1 MSGPRARVLVLGA
14 AAGTVAMLATT
25 VVLVLLRTLAGV
37 PLPLELVSDRFI
49 PLLSVDTF
57 LRLIDLMGGFVA
69 GKRIG
74 FVSYFVGQVALGAIL
89 GAVYA
94 VSLGT
99 AAPSRRGIL
108 LAGAVLAAW
117 LVSLLALWPELDA
130 NYRGLPPR
138 SAHALTAL
146 SLLLALA
153 LFAVALAVVHARAT
167 RPTASRPA
175 FEPAPYLSRRTVLLG
190 GAGIA
195 LGVGAGGLAR
205 RLYRRSTI
213 PYDGTTTTAPQ
224 VDAVTPITKHYV
236 VTKNFVDP
244 RVDRSRWRLEI
255 TGDVDRS
262 RTYTFDELAELPPVE
277 QETTLECI
285 SNGVGGGL
293 ISNSR
298 WRGVPVSRLLETAG
312 VGADASHVF
321 ASAVDGFAHGLTL
334 AKALEP
340 TTLVAY
346 RVNGEELPDRHGFPA
361 RLLVPG
367 AYGET
372 SVKWLTRI
380 EVLDAPRDG
389 FYERQGWRAE
399 FVHTMSRIDR
409 PLGLRPLRAGRTH
422 PVNGIAFAGDRGI
435 ERVELSV
442 DGGRRWMDATI
453 DFHASRLT
461 WALWSFE
468 WEPREPGAY
477 ELVVR
482 ATDGGGRPQTGTRE
496 GIAPDGA
503 TGLHRIPVRVV
514 AA

>member
-1 MSGPRARVLVLGA
+1 MLG
-14 AAGTVAMLATT
+14 TT
-25 VVLVLLRTLAGV
+25 VVLVLLRTSAGV
-37 PLPLELVSDRFI
+37 PLPLELISDRFI
-49 PLLSVDTF
+49 PLLSVDRF
-57 LRLIDLMGGFVA
+57 LRLIGLMGGFVA

-74 FVSYFVGQVALGAIL
+74 FISFFVGQIAVGAALGAL
-89 GAVYA
+89 YALLLAAASPARRRAVLVGAV
-94 VSLGT
+94 VGTWLLSL
-99 AAPSRRGIL
+99 
-108 LAGAVLAAW
+108 V
-117 LVSLLALWPELDA
+117 ALWPELDS

-138 SAHALTAL
+138 SAHVVTAVG
-146 SLLLALA
+146 LLAALAFFGATLA
-153 LFAVALAVVHARAT
+153 LVHSVAT
-167 RPTASRPA
+167 RPAAPRPA
-175 FEPAPYLSRRTVLLG
+175 LEPTPHLSRRTVLLG
-190 GAGIA
+190 GAAVA
-195 LGVGAGGLAR
+195 LAVTAGGLVR

-224 VDAVTPITKHYV
+224 VDAVTPTDRHYV

-244 RVDRSRWRLEI
+244 RVVRSRWRLEVSG
-255 TGDVDRS
+255 TVARPH
-262 RTYTFDELAELPPVE
+262 TYSFEELAALRSVE

-285 SNGVGGGL
+285 SNGVGRGL

-298 WRGVPVSRLLETAG
+298 WRGVPVSRLLEAAG
-312 VGADASHVF
+312 VQANASHVF
-321 ASAVDGFAHGLTL
+321 ASGVDGFAHGLTL
-334 AKALEP
+334 EKALEP

-346 RVNGEELPDRHGFPA
+346 RMNGEDLPDRHGFPA

-380 EVLDAPRDG
+380 EVLDEQRDG

-422 PVNGIAFAGDRGI
+422 PVNGVAFAGDRGI
-435 ERVELSV
+435 ERVQLST
-442 DGGRRWMDATI
+442 DGGRTWADATI
-453 DFHASRLT
+453 DYHASRLT

-468 WEPREPGAY
+468 WEPREPGMH

-482 ATDGGGRPQTGTRE
+482 ATDGDGEAQTAKRE

-503 TGLHRIPVRVV
+503 TGLHRIPVRVI

>member
-1 MSGPRARVLVLGA
+1 MSGPRARALVLGA

-25 VVLVLLRTLAGV
+25 LVLLLLRTLAGV
-37 PLPLELVSDRFI
+37 PLPLELASDRFI
-49 PLLSVDTF
+49 PLLSVDRF

-69 GKRIG
+69 GKRVG
-74 FVSYFVGQVALGAIL
+74 FVSYFVGQVALGAAL

-94 VSLGT
+94 VGVGR
-99 AAPSRRGIL
+99 AAPSRRAMV
-108 LAGAVLAAW
+108 LAGAVVAAW
-117 LVSLLALWPELDA
+117 LASLLALWPELDS

-138 SAHALTAL
+138 SAHAATAL
-146 SLLLALA
+146 ALLVALA
-153 LFAVALAVVHARAT
+153 LFAAALAAVHALAT
-167 RPTASRPA
+167 RPATSRPA
-175 FEPAPYLSRRTVLLG
+175 LEPAPYLSRRTVLLS

-195 LGVGAGGLAR
+195 LGLSAGGLAQ

-224 VDAVTPITKHYV
+224 VDAVTPTAKHYV

-244 RVDRSRWRLEI
+244 RVDRSLWRLEI
-255 TGDVDRS
+255 GGKVDRS
-262 RTYTFDELAELPPVE
+262 QTYTFDELAELPSVE

-285 SNGVGGGL
+285 SNNVGAGL

-298 WRGVPVSRLLETAG
+298 WRGVPVSRLLESAG
-312 VGADASHVF
+312 VGADASHVL

-346 RVNGEELPDRHGFPA
+346 RINGEELPDRHGFPA

-409 PLGLRPLRAGRTH
+409 PLGLRSLRAGRTH
-422 PVNGIAFAGDRGI
+422 PVNGVAYAGDRGI

-442 DGGRRWMDATI
+442 DGGRTWTNATI
-453 DFHASRLT
+453 DFHTSRLT

-468 WEPREPGAY
+468 WEPREPGMY

-482 ATDGGGRPQTGTRE
+482 ATDGRGQPQTGRRK